1 MHLASQPICLLLLTR
16 CQKADCNEDRRTVS
30 KPPIREWLID
40 EGVTFAGYA
49 AYVIPSAIAGFIAL
63 MLATQIAPMVGSQSI
78 VVATILSGVIVGLC
92 SLFLDQTLSRLSQ
105 LGRPAKY

>member
-1 MHLASQPICLLLLTR
+1 M
-16 CQKADCNEDRRTVS
+16 E
-30 KPPIREWLID
+30 
-40 EGVTFAGYA
+40 
-49 AYVIPSAIAGFIAL
+49 
-63 MLATQIAPMVGSQSI
+63 